1 MCSGCMDIVTV
12 IHDPQTVTDPFLGKS
27 VMESLRQA
35 VFIQKKVHIKP
46 EEMAV
51 FFLVLGGELL
61 VWEDNNG

>member
-1 MCSGCMDIVTV
+1 MDIVTT
-12 IHDPQTVTDPFLGKS
+12 IHDPSTVTDPFLAKS

-35 VFIQKKVHIKP
+35 IFVQKKIHIKP

-61 VWEDNNG
+61 VWEDSNG